1 MAASEHLVD
10 IKDIIVI
17 YNIERCT
24 MCCIIYEKV
33 FIMILHCTT
42 GEHCVSQQHTLYYFL
57 SCIFSSCRLVR

>member
-33 FIMILHCTT
+33 FVMILHCTD
-42 GEHCVSQQHTLYYFL
+42 GEHFVSQQHITF
-57 SCIFSSCRLVR
+57 